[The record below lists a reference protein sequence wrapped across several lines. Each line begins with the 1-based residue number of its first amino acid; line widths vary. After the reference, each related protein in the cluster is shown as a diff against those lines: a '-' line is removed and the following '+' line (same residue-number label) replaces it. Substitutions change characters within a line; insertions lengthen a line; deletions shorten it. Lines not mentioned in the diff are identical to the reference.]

1 MNKTASPRADIY
13 QTVTDSIVAAIE
25 AGAGD
30 WRMPWHVKPGD
41 AAAARRDASPRIQ
54 PPANAGGYGRLAA
67 KCCPAH
73 PPRGGASPR
82 RRYLVIQH
90 SGVVTAGRT

>member
-41 AAAARRDASPRIQ
+41 AAAATHPEAGLR
-54 PPANAGGYGRLAA
+54 PAEGMQKVSGYPTFRACYGLAA
-67 KCCPAH
+67 
-73 PPRGGASPR
+73 
-82 RRYLVIQH
+82 
-90 SGVVTAGRT
+90 VVSFIKDFLIER